1 LGTGDGRAVL
11 ARAQAEPR
19 TLVIGIDASAPA
31 MAEVSR
37 RAARPANRGGAANA
51 LFVVAAAERPPLELL
66 GVADELTIQ
75 FPWGS
80 LLHGALAVDL
90 AATDGIAALIK
101 PGGRLTTLISLTDR
115 DGLGLTPLDE
125 PGAADALAG
134 RWAAHGLRLEL
145 ICPATDADVAATRS
159 SWARRL
165 GVGRARPAWR
175 LAFVKAA
182 LRGDAAQRRPD
193 DVPARGR

>member
-1 LGTGDGRAVL
+1 MDLGTGDGRAVL
-11 ARAQAEPR
+11 ARARAEPR
-19 TLVIGIDASAPA
+19 TLVIGIDANAPA
-31 MAEVSR
+31 MADASR
-37 RAARPANRGGAANA
+37 RAARPSARGGASNA

-66 GVADELTIQ
+66 GVADELTIH

-80 LLHGALAVDL
+80 LLRGALAVEP
-90 AATDGIAALIK
+90 AAAGGIAALIT
-101 PGGRLTTLISLTDR
+101 PRGRLTILVSIMDR

-125 PGAADALAG
+125 SGAADALAG
-134 RWAAHGLRLEL
+134 RWAAHGLKLEL
-145 ICPATDADVAATRS
+145 ICPATDADVAATCS

-175 LAFVKAA
+175 LAFVKATT
-182 LRGDAAQRRPD
+182 REPPD